1 MLPLSVLHLVR
12 SLVRSSEVLPLF
24 LHLVRSSG
32 VLPLFVST
40 SSEVFLCCK
49 IVAENR
55 KHLLARGIDRMED
68 CLLRCI
74 MPTRC

>member
-40 SSEVFLCCK
+40 SSE
-49 IVAENR
+49 I
-55 KHLLARGIDRMED
+55 
-68 CLLRCI
+68 
-74 MPTRC
+74 